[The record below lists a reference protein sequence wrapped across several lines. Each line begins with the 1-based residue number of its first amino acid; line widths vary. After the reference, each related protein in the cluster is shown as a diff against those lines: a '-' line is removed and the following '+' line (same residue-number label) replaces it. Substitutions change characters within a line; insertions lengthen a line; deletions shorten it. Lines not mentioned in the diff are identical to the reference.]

1 MFIHKEQLEYV
12 LKPDEYCCE
21 AHQKQ
26 EIDKLFHAGWH
37 PVGILSEWSKDGD
50 FKTLELLG
58 TPLLLRRT
66 DGQIM
71 GYVNVCSHR
80 HCLLTD
86 LSRGHSDKLA
96 CQYHGW
102 EYAPSGQVSRV
113 PDGGCFRPFDREN
126 ARLETVTV
134 ETCGQLVFVRLA
146 ATGPSLTEYLGDYA
160 TRVAAAFASPY
171 KCNWTYEATFDCNW
185 KIPVENTVE
194 TYHLPYIHPQTLG
207 GFGLIPEEAQKHY
220 LENRSTTLVYDL
232 DPNSDAVRTQRRV
245 VGWLGGGTET
255 DQYVHHHIFPNL
267 VFTFS
272 DLYTYAQVY
281 LPETPTTSATR
292 AWMFSLDGTRR
303 NPFARLIARLAARHG
318 VKANTAIQRE
328 DASVFAAQQ
337 RGLASTPFRGCI
349 GTREE
354 RIWCFHEAVRQA
366 CRPTPVASE

>member
-1 MFIHKEQLEYV
+1 V
-12 LKPDEYCCE
+12 
-21 AHQKQ
+21 
-26 EIDKLFHAGWH
+26 
-37 PVGILSEWSKDGD
+37 
-50 FKTLELLG
+50 
-58 TPLLLRRT
+58 
-66 DGQIM
+66 
-71 GYVNVCSHR
+71 
-80 HCLLTD
+80 
-86 LSRGHSDKLA
+86 
-96 CQYHGW
+96 
-102 EYAPSGQVSRV
+102 
-113 PDGGCFRPFDREN
+113 
-126 ARLETVTV
+126 
-134 ETCGQLVFVRLA
+134 
-146 ATGPSLTEYLGDYA
+146 GPSLTDYLGDYA
-160 TRVAAAFASPY
+160 AKVAAAFASPY
-171 KCNWTYEATFDCNW
+171 TCNWTYEADFACNW

-232 DPNSDAVRTQRRV
+232 DPTSDAVRTQRRV
-245 VGWLGGGTET
+245 VNWLGGGTKT

-272 DLYTYAQVY
+272 DLFTYAQVY
-281 LPETPTTSATR
+281 LPETPTTSSTR

-354 RIWCFHEAVRQA
+354 RIWCFHEAIRQA
-366 CRPTPVASE
+366 CRPVAS